1 MAKMH
6 LEVVT
11 PERVMLSEDV
21 DMFEARGTLGEFGV
35 LPGHVTFLSTIEPGE
50 VRVFNEGRTRF
61 LATGGGFAEVVNDK
75 ITLLL
80 NSGEF
85 PEEIDVQR
93 AHRAR
98 ERAEEGLRDLGF
110 EHNEYLMLEA
120 ALHRAIARIGVA
132 SRSGR

>member
-35 LPGHVTFLSTIEPGE
+35 LPGHVTFLTTVEPGE
-50 VRVFNEGRTRF
+50 VRIFNEGRTRY
-61 LATGGGFAEVVNDK
+61 LATGGGFAEVVSDK

-80 NSGEF
+80 NSAEF

-93 AHRAR
+93 AYRAK
-98 ERAEEGLRDLGF
+98 ERAEETLRELGF
-110 EHNEYLMLEA
+110 DNKEYLLFEL
-120 ALHRAIARIGVA
+120 ALYRAIARIGVA
-132 SRSGR
+132 SRAGK